1 MVRLAELGDVVG
13 TNDAAAAGR
22 AFEPLTTTLRD
33 GTHVLLRPIQPDDKS
48 RLQGAL
54 QLLSPR
60 SRYLRFHARLDHL
73 TDEQLRYA
81 TEIDHRDQVAWIVLD
96 VDHPDVPAIALGQY
110 ARLEANHRV
119 AEASIT
125 VIDRYQARG
134 LGTMLLAILAEVAIA
149 NGIEVF
155 RNYVLAD
162 NDAMLELFDQLGAE
176 RQPITSEVQEVDLRL
191 PRRLADLPDT
201 PAGRAIRA
209 LADEGAH
216 HSSLAAV
223 TPPVWIQRLR
233 RRLAPKE
240 PPTPAVPHWRE
251 RGPFADWI
259 DAALADAD
267 EAAGRQDADAD
278 AVAARQEAD
287 ADAAAARQEADA
299 DDQTTDPDVAEPSGN
314 GHAS

>member
-13 TNDAAAAGR
+13 VNVAAAEGR
-22 AFEPLTTTLRD
+22 AVEPLTAILRD
-33 GTHVLLRPIQPDDKS
+33 GTHVQLRPIRPDDGE

-60 SRYLRFHARLDHL
+60 SRYLRFHARVDHL
-73 TDEQLRYA
+73 SDEQVRYT
-81 TEIDHRDQVAWIVLD
+81 TEADHRDRVAWLVLD
-96 VDHPDVPAIALGQY
+96 ADHPDVPAVGLGQY
-110 ARLEANHRV
+110 ARLDTNERV

-125 VIDRYQARG
+125 VIDRYQGRG
-134 LGTMLLAILAEVAIA
+134 LGTMLLALLAEVAIA

-162 NDAMLELFDQLGAE
+162 NDTMLELFDQLGAE

-216 HSSLAAV
+216 HSSLASV
-223 TPPVWIQRLR
+223 TPPVWVQRLR

-251 RGPFADWI
+251 RGPFGDWI

-267 EAAGRQDADAD
+267 AAGD
-278 AVAARQEAD
+278 AARAD
-287 ADAAAARQEADA
+287 VDDAALADA
-299 DDQTTDPDVAEPSGN
+299 DDVARVDEADEAPASGT
-314 GHAS
+314 G

>member
-1 MVRLAELGDVVG
+1 MVRLAELGDVIG
-13 TNDAAAAGR
+13 INDAAAEGR
-22 AFEPLTTTLRD
+22 AFDPLTVTLRD
-33 GTHVLLRPIQPDDKS
+33 GTHVQLRPIRPDDGE

-60 SRYLRFHARLDHL
+60 SRYLRFHTRVDHL
-73 TDEQLRYA
+73 TDEQLRY
-81 TEIDHRDQVAWIVLD
+81 TTDVDHHDRVAWLVLD
-96 VDHPDVPAIALGQY
+96 ADHPDVPAVAFGQY
-110 ARLEANHRV
+110 ARLATNQRV

-125 VIDRYQARG
+125 VIDRYQGRG
-134 LGTMLLAILAEVAIA
+134 LGTMLLALLAEVAIA

-162 NDAMLELFDQLGAE
+162 NDTMLELFDQLGAE
-176 RQPITSEVQEVDLRL
+176 RQPITSEVEEVDLRL
-191 PRRLADLPDT
+191 PQRLVDLPDT

-216 HSSLAAV
+216 HSSLATV
-223 TPPVWIQRLR
+223 TPPMWVQRLR

-267 EAAGRQDADAD
+267 E
-278 AVAARQEAD
+278 EAEL
-287 ADAAAARQEADA
+287 DAAA
-299 DDQTTDPDVAEPSGN
+299 DDQPDPDPDPDPETSESGEPGE
-314 GHAS
+314 GRTG

>member
-1 MVRLAELGDVVG
+1 MVHLAELGDVVAR
-13 TNDAAAAGR
+13 NDAAAEGR
-22 AFEPLTTTLRD
+22 AVEPLAAVLRD
-33 GTHVLLRPIQPDDKS
+33 GTHVLLRPIQSDDRE
-48 RLQGAL
+48 RLQEAL

-60 SRYLRFHARLDHL
+60 SRHLRFHARVDRL
-73 TDEQLRYA
+73 TDEQLRY
-81 TEIDHRDQVAWIVLD
+81 TTDVDHRDRVAWLVLD
-96 VDHPDVPAIALGQY
+96 ADHPDVPAVALGQY
-110 ARLEANHRV
+110 ARLDGNRRV

-125 VIDRYQARG
+125 VIDRYQGRG
-134 LGTMLLAILAEVAIA
+134 LGTMLVALLAEIAIA

-162 NDAMLELFDQLGAE
+162 NDTMLELFDQLGAE
-176 RQPITSEVQEVDLRL
+176 RQPLTAEVQEVDLRL
-191 PRRLADLPDT
+191 PQRLADLPDT

-209 LADEGAH
+209 LADQGAH

-233 RRLAPKE
+233 RRRPPVE

-267 EAAGRQDADAD
+267 EAATTPSPTDEPTSG
-278 AVAARQEAD
+278 ET
-287 ADAAAARQEADA
+287 A
-299 DDQTTDPDVAEPSGN
+299 DDD
-314 GHAS
+314 ASSRRAGTAAGDDRAD

>member
-1 MVRLAELGDVVG
+1 MVRLTELGDVAG
-13 TNDAAAAGR
+13 TNAAAAAGR
-22 AFEPLTTTLRD
+22 SYEPLTATLRD
-33 GTHVLLRPIQPDDKS
+33 GTQVALRPIQPDDKP

-81 TEIDHRDQVAWIVLD
+81 TEVDHCDHVAWLVLD

-110 ARLEANHRV
+110 ARLETNPRV

-134 LGTMLLAILAEVAIA
+134 LGTMLLAILAEVAIT

-191 PRRLADLPDT
+191 PRQLADLPDT

-233 RRLAPKE
+233 RRRAAPKE

-267 EAAGRQDADAD
+267 EDEAGPDADAD
-278 AVAARQEAD
+278 QRWSGPEAAG
-287 ADAAAARQEADA
+287 
-299 DDQTTDPDVAEPSGN
+299 SGN
-314 GHAS
+314 GSTDNRTG